1 MNMFRPIDEL
11 WTALELFYRAAT
23 VDPLSFV
30 LVLAGTV
37 VFAVATGVAVVL
49 VSGAVIDLLKDYS

>member
-1 MNMFRPIDEL
+1 MFRPIDEL
-11 WTALELFYRAAT
+11 WTAVELFYRAAT

-37 VFAVATGVAVVL
+37 VFAVATGVAIVL
-49 VSGAVIDLLKDYS
+49 VGGAMIDLLKDYS